1 MKRRRLHAPVAWV
14 ICVSFFC
21 TSHVVQAAA
30 THATPAYAI
39 DLTLQPAQHAMN
51 ATTTIDFPAPAIGAP
66 VEFRLNAALHVS
78 QITDAN
84 GAELKFAREG
94 KHPDRLQ
101 ITPNAGTAHGDSARW
116 TFHYS
121 GQLSAP
127 TGSSAQTAYIGE
139 PTSYLLP
146 AADWLPKPVGASPAF
161 HAEITIHAPTGL
173 RIFASGATAD
183 PNHFVWNGAG
193 VPGLVVAG
201 HYAPQPFGD
210 AALPAFSMTGQ
221 GATALSKSVLQTA
234 QKAYHQ
240 FAAAFGPL
248 PWKSVALVPL
258 PAGAS
263 SAAAPGLVV
272 YPASSDA
279 AATQNAI
286 VTALTAEWWQNIV
299 QPARREDVWITD
311 GMTRMAEL
319 EFARK
324 NEKPSEFLDTVE
336 NISAS
341 AIAYST
347 LPLLRLG
354 EVPQGSPQFN
364 ALAYDKGGMIFR
376 MLRWQIGEQAFDRT
390 VHAMLAAPDGL
401 LSGQDVERMA
411 ETASGKDLQP
421 FFAQWLGSAQIP
433 ALKNTW
439 TLYRLQAGGYQL
451 VGSIS
456 QTTDLFQMPVALTFD
471 ASSGPVQRRIWLR
484 GAATSYSTDCKQPPR
499 KIRLDPDHKL
509 LRTSPAMQ
517 VRAAIILGMNDR
529 SAGDL
534 DGAATQFRKALQ
546 LDPQSSLASYRLGET
561 LMLQQNDQGAADAF
575 RAALRGDGAPAWTQV
590 WSDLKLG
597 MLFDAL
603 GERERAVNQ
612 YRQALQTNDDTG
624 GALSLARKY
633 LQAPYQPAGKGGQ

>member
-1 MKRRRLHAPVAWV
+1 MKRRRFRAPMAWLLCISLFCASHALRAGANRP
-14 ICVSFFC
+14 
-21 TSHVVQAAA
+21 
-30 THATPAYAI
+30 TPAYTI
-39 DLTLQPAQHAMN
+39 DLTLQPAQHAMA
-51 ATTTIDFPAPAIGAP
+51 ATTTITFPAPAPGASI
-66 VEFRLNAALHVS
+66 EFRLNTALHVS

-84 GAELKFAREG
+84 NVELKFARDG
-94 KHPDRLQ
+94 KHRDLLQ
-101 ITPNAGTAHGDSARW
+101 VAPNAGIAPGDPARW

-121 GQLSAP
+121 GQFSAG
-127 TGSSAQTAYIGE
+127 TGSSAQTAYVGE
-139 PTSYLLP
+139 PASYLLP
-146 AADWLPKPVGASPAF
+146 KANWLPHLVGTSPAF
-161 HAEITIHAPTGL
+161 HAEISTHAPAGL
-173 RIFASGATAD
+173 RIFAGGATAD
-183 PNHFVWNGAG
+183 PNHFVWSGAG
-193 VPGLVVAG
+193 VPGLVIAG

-210 AALPAFSMTGQ
+210 AALSAFSITGQ
-221 GATALSKSVLQTA
+221 DATAVSTAALQTA
-234 QKAYHQ
+234 QKAYSQ

-248 PWKSVALVPL
+248 PWKSVTLVPL
-258 PAGAS
+258 PAGAT
-263 SAAAPGLVV
+263 SAAAPGLIA

-279 AATQNAI
+279 TATQNAI
-286 VTALTAEWWQNIV
+286 VAALAAEWWQNIV
-299 QPARREDVWITD
+299 QPATRGDAWITD

-319 EFARK
+319 EFARQ

-341 AIAYST
+341 AIAYSS

-390 VHAMLAAPDGL
+390 VHAMLAAPDGE
-401 LSGQDVERMA
+401 LSAQDVERMA

-433 ALKNTW
+433 ALQNTW

-471 ASSGPVQRRIWLR
+471 APNGPVQRRIWLR
-484 GAATSYSTDCKQPPR
+484 GPATSYSIDCKQPPR
-499 KIRLDPDHKL
+499 KIRLDPDHEL

-517 VRAAIILGMNDR
+517 VRAAIVAGMNDR

-546 LDPQSSLASYRLGET
+546 LDPESSLASYRLGET
-561 LMLQQNDQGAADAF
+561 LMQQRNEQGAADAF
-575 RAALRGDGAPAWTQV
+575 RAALRGDGVPAWTQV

-597 MLFDAL
+597 MLFDTL
-603 GERERAVNQ
+603 GERERAENQ
-612 YRQALQTNDDTG
+612 YREALQTNDATG

-633 LQAPYQPAGKGGQ
+633 LAQPYRPPAGEQ